1 MVTHCVYDIANM
13 ITFLIVTRATCW
25 VGVVKKNKHKNPHP
39 KHLFALFG
47 SIVCSA
53 SVTIIHFHLFFSVTL
68 TKKRK
73 KEK

>member
-25 VGVVKKNKHKNPHP
+25 VGVVKKKKKPTP
-39 KHLFALFG
+39 KTF
-47 SIVCSA
+47 VCSIWFDCVLCI
-53 SVTIIHFHLFFSVTL
+53 SDNNSLSLIFSVTL